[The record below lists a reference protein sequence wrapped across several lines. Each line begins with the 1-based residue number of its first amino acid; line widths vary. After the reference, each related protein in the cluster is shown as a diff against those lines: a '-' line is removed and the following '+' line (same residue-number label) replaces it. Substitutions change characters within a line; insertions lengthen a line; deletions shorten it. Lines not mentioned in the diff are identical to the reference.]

1 MSACTKMTSI
11 RMYVIFCYLYCKENQ
26 TIFPQSLY
34 TFRSLSELE
43 NHKKFFIWKDVSV
56 TWILQ
61 LIIYHLVSDRLTS
74 FPEVVFSDTGF
85 DILHC
90 PKNNLTICIK
100 TEPITLSVWHKS
112 QTYSVAP
119 AISCDSDNCWDSVG
133 RFPWT
138 PRGRRK
144 SAVCQRVSKNASSA
158 KVLVDQ
164 WADSP
169 IMR

>member
-1 MSACTKMTSI
+1 MSTCTKMTSI

-26 TIFPQSLY
+26 TFFPQSLY
-34 TFRSLSELE
+34 TVRSLSELE

-119 AISCDSDNCWDSVG
+119 ATVYHVIQIIVG
-133 RFPWT
+133 TVWAGFH
-138 PRGRRK
+138 GHH
-144 SAVCQRVSKNASSA
+144 AAGG
-158 KVLVDQ
+158 KVLCVSECLRMPAPPKFWLTSGRILQ
-164 WADSP
+164 S
-169 IMR
+169 